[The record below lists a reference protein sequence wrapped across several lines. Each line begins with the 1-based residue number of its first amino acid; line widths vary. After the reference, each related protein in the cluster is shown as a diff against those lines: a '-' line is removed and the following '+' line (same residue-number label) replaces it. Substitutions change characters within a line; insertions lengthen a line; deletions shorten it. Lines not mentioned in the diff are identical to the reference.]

1 VRLCVKFKD
10 LITHLFPH
18 KMQVIR
24 GHKLPLPDQ
33 RHKSGQGQEQPSQRV
48 PPPQRAQPTRKIQL
62 PERTVETPSQMS
74 PAAGFV
80 TFKERGTTDEV
91 NVLLDGLAMRLA
103 RDIRFDLPFEVT
115 VVVPRA
121 EVTRKYQDGNL
132 VETNLVYSG
141 ITISHSPRYPPRK

>member
-1 VRLCVKFKD
+1 
-10 LITHLFPH
+10 
-18 KMQVIR
+18 
-24 GHKLPLPDQ
+24 
-33 RHKSGQGQEQPSQRV
+33 
-48 PPPQRAQPTRKIQL
+48 
-62 PERTVETPSQMS
+62 MS